1 MEKHDNNYFSM
12 DGDEEIVEEEF
23 VERDEEYDDGYE
35 DEEEYDDGEEGYDE
49 EYDDGYED
57 EGDYD
62 DGYND
67 DYYDDRLNKVLDE
80 IAEIKRGI
88 APSGNGNMPMP
99 QVMPPQYVYQP
110 TAPPAGSEVVMYN
123 EISRLRDEL
132 AKNQSS
138 LEMQKELTRMKEDM
152 MRDQKF
158 AESQYN
164 AEIKRL
170 QDKIEDLLKNGSGPQ
185 GELPAPQEQAHLK
198 GAETLDFG
206 KLLSINEA
214 VLRTAKESDTRIR
227 GEMEQIKKQLGAFPS
242 TEEISRAVSAVQSAT
257 SESDGASAE
266 VLSKLAGEIAS
277 LRSALDEK
285 SKAVPAPA
293 VTVINSAG
301 DGGAI
306 DSSEL
311 LRQLYSIKNIV
322 GSSSEETVKR
332 TRAIL
337 ELVSEY
343 KKLSASVRSQTVSY
357 KDKLT
362 AVYAYAKRLS
372 DANDPDAVDLAE
384 ATERALSELKATA
397 VTRSVFADLVSYCSE
412 NSLPLITQT
421 MRDSAERYFGLCEKA
436 VSATTDDLG
445 NFLPDLLAEK
455 NKLENNRN
463 ESANNAVFNGIT
475 NALLE
480 ENRDAEAIADSV
492 EEFIRLNVEN
502 IVDLPFVSLPK
513 QNAVSSESGESLFDK
528 LSELKNTLTELTEI
542 KSALAEIKA
551 KSESAAAA
559 PAETVAPVQTEA
571 APSQPQ
577 LSASDLGAAVNDVN
591 ASVGQAA
598 DRVLTAVNELKESLK
613 ASSSQTVA
621 QAEAVRDDSE
631 DKFDDIVEALAELR
645 GNYLDVSQKLIDI
658 SSKIVSSSEEEKP
671 EQVLTEEDKQ
681 KVIED
686 LRYIHSKLDEYE
698 LFINQIGELRTDIL
712 NVSSAID
719 LTSQFDHVINEIS
732 THLDNNLSE
741 SASQFD
747 KLYEDISN
755 VLIESEANIINRI
768 GEPTFVIDAV
778 DAAKSEILAET
789 QALKDSLYVVTDAV
803 TASPVN
809 DAVEQLR
816 GDLSALSDLSTAN
829 AEIATSERQKIMDDV
844 AFLREQAEYA
854 IADNETAVSGSGE
867 KLYTYLDEIS
877 AQVNQLGVI
886 SQDTAATK
894 EAVNTVI
901 DNTVTLLDAVAAIN
915 FADDLA
921 AVKENSS
928 ATLDAVMPLSDT
940 IVAVNDSVTV
950 LSSEVAETLNLV
962 RPIADDVVSAR
973 DAATAALD
981 ALAPISE
988 QINAILDRLD
998 ADSVVEFDDA
1008 TAQGDGELNDELAEI
1023 RDGLNTVLDTFPLM
1037 PQSDDVITA
1046 RDNTYSILDALTAMP
1061 HTDDMVTTRDNVAA
1075 ILDAVTALTDSV
1087 AALSEQS
1094 TADVSQDIADLRAN
1108 TDTIASDISALISSG
1123 ENIAA
1128 LKDALDSRLTAAEE
1142 TNNEMLSEVREIK
1155 QKLEDAPQS
1164 DIAVAD
1170 TLANIMEDLGA
1181 MLDKLEAFEQ
1191 NAVVDKQ
1198 ELLDAVSGIREEV
1211 HISELNETMTAAGID
1226 DETRDSLVTEIAEI
1240 RERLSNIDEVTQ
1252 STNDNNA
1259 AALENIAAQLADLQ
1273 NAVAAR
1279 SAEDGVATDG
1289 STLGVLDE
1297 INAKLDLISGG
1308 VTLDGSENIS
1318 ENVELIKDYILGN
1331 PSAVDALAADIA
1343 DIKARLDGGATSAL
1357 SDENIQA
1364 LIDELAVIKEKID
1377 AEADYDTV
1385 AEILSLRDD
1394 VKAAR
1399 IVDQND
1405 VSGELESIKNE
1416 LAAISSGNILDEIRA
1431 LREEV
1436 AVIAGG
1442 GISDSGLSAPTDG
1455 ELNLVLNE
1463 IVSLRDE
1470 MFAFKDEVLSATS
1483 VSGEQATE
1491 TPIADSGDE
1500 INIIL
1505 DEITAL
1511 RADQSVLTGNIDEL
1525 KDIVSRRTTL
1535 SAADTEGEE
1544 TSAQSNELNVVLD
1557 EIINLK
1563 NDLERAET
1571 APSDELLVAISE
1583 QVEDLRAS
1591 LEELRT
1597 GSAQSDALSS
1607 DIAEI
1612 KEAIENISNTAP
1624 SVDLTDIATRLDEL
1638 SLAVSEISVHGGTQ
1652 DTDGERVI
1660 SSSDAGYSQL
1670 RSDIDELKAVI
1681 GDIAAPQDVVAE
1693 IADLRAEI
1701 AQLRADNERLRQENA
1716 DSLSGQLA
1724 ELREAVRDMA
1734 LASAPVQTADGDTSY
1749 AALIE
1754 EIRDLKEQVA
1764 ESKQSPATVGDD
1776 ILQEIRDILSVQV
1789 ETPTLADA
1797 VNEIRDELASLRN
1810 NGIAANASAASEE
1823 VAAMRNEL
1831 AELKEMFAASP
1842 DSLFGLAEDVTS
1854 IRADVQTLKEEPDLG
1869 VINEILALRD
1879 EFQNLREQ
1887 IEDVKRIAGQ
1897 TDTKSDETLLNE
1909 VQSLRD
1915 QLFAIS
1921 MANVSDSA
1929 SGETNYESYNNI
1941 ILDEIASLRD
1951 QVDAVGTSDGI
1962 LAVSED
1968 IAQLK
1973 AALDERAEQ
1982 YDDLAHRVALLDGGD
1997 TDKKILGELADLR
2010 TELANQRDADM
2021 TTLNFMSEM
2030 AHLLERQN
2038 QYLTENSE
2046 SKLSDEIESL
2056 KAELASTD
2064 SVAEEVA
2071 KLREIMTQAGNAS
2084 DNETI
2089 LNELAD
2095 LREELGNEKPSRE
2108 NELILQEIARLRDEI
2123 TALTD
2128 RDQRYDASVG
2138 RDAELSDSLS
2148 DLKTQLNE
2156 IAGIIEPESAPEKK
2170 QTAKSGAKSSGRSAS
2185 NKSGGSRSSSK
2196 SASSKSGGKSTGTK
2210 STGAKRG
2217 RKPAQ
2222 KATVNADTAAESSV
2236 TSYQSAMP
2244 ITTDID
2250 KRIDEQMSSFVGTD
2264 EFSLNPLDLTTGDTM
2279 DVADK
2284 LAQQVANKLV
2294 MEQLVEQLGDGGVS
2308 DDRVDEILREILPQE
2323 FTTVAMTEQSDK
2335 VRRLAN
2341 QLVLNKLRDRLR
2353 GKAEDDE

>member
-1 MEKHDNNYFSM
+1 MEKHDSNNFSM

-35 DEEEYDDGEEGYDE
+35 DEEEYDDGEE
-49 EYDDGYED
+49 EYDDEYDDDYED
-57 EGDYD
+57 EEEYD

-80 IAEIKRGI
+80 IAEIKRGMV
-88 APSGNGNMPMP
+88 PSGNGNMPMP
-99 QVMPPQYVYQP
+99 QMMPPQYVYQP

-198 GAETLDFG
+198 GTETLDFG

-214 VLRTAKESDTRIR
+214 VLRTAKESDARIR

-242 TEEISRAVSAVQSAT
+242 TEEISRAISAVQSAT

-266 VLSKLAGEIAS
+266 IISKLSGEIAS
-277 LRSALDEK
+277 LRTVLDDK
-285 SKAVPAPA
+285 AKAVPPA
-293 VTVINSAG
+293 ITIVPSAG
-301 DGGAI
+301 ESGAI

-311 LRQLYSIKNIV
+311 LRQLYCIKNII
-322 GSSSEETVKR
+322 GSSSEDTVKR
-332 TRAIL
+332 TQAIL
-337 ELVSEY
+337 ELIGEY
-343 KKLSASVRSQTVSY
+343 KKLSSAVHSQTVSY

-372 DANDPDAVDLAE
+372 DANDPDVVDLAE
-384 ATERALSELKATA
+384 ATEQALAELKATV
-397 VTRSVFADLVSYCSE
+397 VTRSVFSDLAAYCSE
-412 NSLPLITQT
+412 NGLPLITQN
-421 MRDSAERYFGLCEKA
+421 MRDSAERYFGLCEK
-436 VSATTDDLG
+436 VSSAATDDLG

-463 ESANNAVFNGIT
+463 ESANNAVFNAIT
-475 NALLE
+475 NALSE
-480 ENRDAEAIADSV
+480 EKRDAEAIATAVADFTRLRV
-492 EEFIRLNVEN
+492 ES
-502 IVDLPFVSLPK
+502 IVDLPFAAFPK
-513 QNAVSSESGESLFDK
+513 QNDATSVSGESLFDK
-528 LSELKNTLTELTEI
+528 LNELKNSLTELSDI
-542 KSALAEIKA
+542 KSALSEIKA
-551 KSESAAAA
+551 KSESAAVSEAA
-559 PAETVAPVQTEA
+559 APVQAVQPEPQA
-571 APSQPQ
+571 PQ
-577 LSASDLGAAVNDVN
+577 LSAADLGAVVNDVN

-598 DRVLTAVNELKESLK
+598 EKVIAAVNELKESLK
-613 ASSSQTVA
+613 TTSAQTDDR
-621 QAEAVRDDSE
+621 AEVVRDDSE

-658 SSKIVSSSEEEKP
+658 SAKIVSSDDGKA

-681 KVIED
+681 KVIDD
-686 LRYIHSKLDEYE
+686 LGYIHSKLDDYG
-698 LFINQIGELRTDIL
+698 LFINQIGELRSDII

-719 LTSQFDHVINEIS
+719 LSAQFNNVINEIS
-732 THLDNNLSE
+732 THLDTNLSE
-741 SASQFD
+741 TTAQFD

-768 GEPTFVIDAV
+768 GESALVNDAI

-789 QALKDSLYVVTDAV
+789 QSLRDSLYVITDAV
-803 TASPVN
+803 TASPMN

-816 GDLSALSDLSTAN
+816 GDLLALSDLTTAN
-829 AEIATSERQKIMDDV
+829 ADIATSERQKIMEDV

-867 KLYTYLDEIS
+867 KLYNYLDEIS
-877 AQVNQLGVI
+877 AQVNQLAAI

-894 EAVNTVI
+894 ESVNTVI
-901 DNTVTLLDAVAAIN
+901 DNTVTLLDAVSSIN
-915 FADDLA
+915 FADDIV
-921 AVKENSS
+921 AVKESSS
-928 ATLDAVMPLSDT
+928 ATLDAVAPLSDT
-940 IVAVNDSVTV
+940 IATVSDSVAG
-950 LSSEVAETLNLV
+950 LSSDVTETLGLV
-962 RPIADDVVSAR
+962 RPLADDVVAAR
-973 DAATAALD
+973 DAATATLD

-988 QINAILDRLD
+988 QLNAILDRLD
-998 ADSVVEFDDA
+998 ADVFEEGEEVA
-1008 TAQGDGELNDELAEI
+1008 VQADGELNDELAEI

-1061 HTDDMVTTRDNVAA
+1061 HTDDMVTTRDNVSA

-1087 AALSEQS
+1087 AALSEQGAS
-1094 TADVSQDIADLRAN
+1094 DVAQDIAVLRAN
-1108 TDTIASDISALISSG
+1108 TDTIAADISAIVRTG
-1123 ENIAA
+1123 DDIAA
-1128 LKDALDSRLTAAEE
+1128 LKETLNDRLTAAEE
-1142 TNNEMLSEVREIK
+1142 ANNQTLSEVRDIK
-1155 QKLEDAPQS
+1155 QKLDDAPQS
-1164 DIAVAD
+1164 DAVVSD
-1170 TLANIMEDLGA
+1170 TLANIMEDIGT

-1211 HISELNETMTAAGID
+1211 HISELNENMTAAGID

-1259 AALENIAAQLADLQ
+1259 AALDNIAAQLAELQ
-1273 NAVAAR
+1273 NAVASR
-1279 SAEDGVATDG
+1279 STADGVATDG
-1289 STLGVLDE
+1289 SALQILDE
-1297 INAKLDLISGG
+1297 INAKLDVISGG
-1308 VTLDGSENIS
+1308 SLDGSENIGES
-1318 ENVELIKDYILGN
+1318 VELIKDYILGN
-1331 PSAVDALAADIA
+1331 PSAIDTLAADIA
-1343 DIKARLDGGATSAL
+1343 DIKARLDGGSATAL
-1357 SDENIQA
+1357 SDENVQA

-1416 LAAISSGNILDEIRA
+1416 LAAISSGNILDEIRT

-1436 AVIAGG
+1436 AAIAGG
-1442 GISDSGLSAPTDG
+1442 AVVSDSGLSAPTDG

-1470 MFAFKDEVLSATS
+1470 MFAFKDEVLSATA
-1483 VSGEQATE
+1483 VSGEHAVE
-1491 TPIADSGDE
+1491 TPVAESGDE

-1535 SAADTEGEE
+1535 ASTDAEGEE
-1544 TSAQSNELNVVLD
+1544 SGTQSNELNVVLD

-1563 NDLERAET
+1563 NDLERADN
-1571 APSDELLVAISE
+1571 APSDEMLVAISE
-1583 QVEDLRAS
+1583 QMEDLRATV
-1591 LEELRT
+1591 EELRS
-1597 GSAQSDALSS
+1597 GSASSDSVSA

-1612 KEAIENISNTAP
+1612 KEAIDNIANATP
-1624 SVDLTDIATRLDEL
+1624 SVDLTDIASRLDEL
-1638 SLAVSEISVHGGTQ
+1638 SLAVSELNLYGGTQ
-1652 DTDGERVI
+1652 DVDAEHTV
-1660 SSSDAGYSQL
+1660 SDNSVGYSQL
-1670 RSDIDELKAVI
+1670 RADIDELKAVI
-1681 GDIAAPQDVVAE
+1681 GEISAPQDVSAE

-1716 DSLSGQLA
+1716 ESIGSQLA
-1724 ELREAVRDMA
+1724 ELRDAVRDMA
-1734 LASAPVQTADGDTSY
+1734 LATSPVQTADGDTSY

-1754 EIRDLKEQVA
+1754 EIRNLKDEVA
-1764 ESKQSPATVGDD
+1764 ESKQNATMGDD

-1789 ETPTLADA
+1789 ETPTLADT
-1797 VNEIRDELASLRN
+1797 VNEIRDELASLRR
-1810 NGIAANASAASEE
+1810 NGVASGASAAGEE

-1831 AELKEMFAASP
+1831 AELKEMFAANP

-1897 TDTKSDETLLNE
+1897 TDTKSDETILNE

-1921 MANVSDSA
+1921 MANVSDSS

-1973 AALDERAEQ
+1973 AVLDERAEQ
-1982 YDDLAHRVALLDGGD
+1982 YEELARRVALLDDGD
-1997 TDKKILGELADLR
+1997 TDKRILNELADLR
-2010 TELANQRDADM
+2010 TELANQRDADL
-2021 TTLNFMSEM
+2021 TSLNFMSEM

-2038 QYLTENSE
+2038 QYLTENSD
-2046 SKLSDEIESL
+2046 SKLSDELESI

-2123 TALTD
+2123 TVLAD

-2138 RDAELSDSLS
+2138 RDEDLSDSLS

-2156 IAGIIEPESAPEKK
+2156 IAGIIEPEPAPVKK
-2170 QTAKSGAKSSGRSAS
+2170 QPVKSGAKSGGRSS
-2185 NKSGGSRSSSK
+2185 SSKSGGSKGSSK
-2196 SASSKSGGKSTGTK
+2196 SASSKSGGKSSTSK

-2222 KATVNADTAAESSV
+2222 KAPVNADAAAQSTVTA
-2236 TSYQSAMP
+2236 YQP
-2244 ITTDID
+2244 VIPVTTDID
-2250 KRIDEQMSSFVGTD
+2250 RKIDEQMRSFGGTD

-2284 LAQQVANKLV
+2284 LAQQVANKLI

-2353 GKAEDDE
+2353 GKAEDDD